1 MNKRITSLLLCFV
14 MVFAMM
20 ATAVPALAAP
30 ITSTQIKVI
39 PDKTTASPG
48 DIITYSIVLGPVS
61 DMGSMQMVLDI
72 PTGLTYVTGSG
83 KLEDNLRTNLGYDA
97 ADWTEVSL
105 MVNGYASAA
114 DYESDTDTT
123 LAKFQCKVTDGAT
136 GNLEVGLDELEFYS
150 CQTFEDH
157 TERFSVVKT
166 AVTISGDPGSKVDP
180 TITTPPTATV
190 TYGDAVDNAD
200 LTGGA
205 ASVPGEFQWMDSVTS
220 YGDATNGTPRTL
232 QAKFVPDDTSQ
243 YNTVENIAV
252 KVTVNAKNITDVTVA
267 GIPDQPYTGSPIT
280 PSVTVKGD
288 SGKTLV
294 LDQDYTVEYGPNNS
308 VGTDAG
314 SVTVKAK
321 TGGNYTFTE
330 VTKNFNIVAQAG
342 TITISGDLSKTYDGT
357 AVNTSSL
364 SVDKNGSSGIV
375 TYKFY
380 TDAACTE
387 GATTT
392 APTNA
397 GTYYVKAFMASD
409 GSHAAAE
416 SNVLSFTISPK
427 DIAGADITLASD
439 SLPYNGTEQTVSI
452 TSVLLDET
460 PLNSGDYDIQSGG
473 RATDA
478 HDSIT
483 LTIRGKNNYSGT
495 ASKIWKITKID
506 PASADFVVSPD
517 LAAAVTYDGSAKT
530 VAVTPKS
537 GVTGMGAVTVKY
549 NGSTAAPTGVDSYS
563 VTVDVAEGTNYNA
576 KSGIAVGTLTIQK
589 APAPTLSAIS
599 VSHKYTLTGEKAVD
613 LGGLVAGAT
622 DYTLGA
628 LAGDIGI
635 VTGSAVNSSGRL
647 TYTLTGTGAAG
658 NTVTLPVTITS
669 TNYED
674 AIVNVVVTLT
684 DKETPTAT
692 ANNITV
698 TYNGASLPASAITG
712 TASVDGTWR
721 WKSTPPKTVAD
732 SGPHTV
738 VFTPSDTVAYE
749 TVEDTITV
757 TIQKAATTG
766 KPKYTAISSSGKTL
780 ANANLTATGSNLT
793 PNAGTLEWV
802 DDAGTPLPGSTPV
815 VANKTYKW
823 RFTPTDPNY
832 TSLTGSVKLYVY
844 SGGTGGGGGG
854 GSSDP
859 TYGIT
864 VEQAKHGTIT
874 VSPKYA
880 SKGDTVTITVKPDKD
895 YELDTLKILDKD
907 GDKVKITEKN
917 GKYTF
922 TMPASKV
929 TVTAS
934 FAPEA
939 PEQIFTDVPA
949 DAYYFEAV
957 KWAAE
962 QGITGGTSSNRFS
975 PSQACSRAQIVTFLW
990 RAAGSPAP
998 KKLSSFADV
1007 PADAYYAQA
1016 VAWAVENGIT
1026 GGTGN
1031 GMFSPDAACTRA
1043 QCVTF
1048 LYRAAGS
1055 PAVSGSPAFSDVASD
1070 AYYAAAVKWA
1080 EANGITGG
1088 IGSGLFGSGS
1098 HCTRAQIVT
1107 FIYRYMTK

>member
-1 MNKRITSLLLCFV
+1 MNKRITSLALAFV
-14 MVFAMM
+14 MVLSML

-30 ITSTQIKVI
+30 IESTQLKVV

-48 DIITYSIVLGPVS
+48 DIINYTVVLGPVS
-61 DMGSMQMVLDI
+61 DMGSMQMQLEI
-72 PTGLTYVTGSG
+72 PEGLTYVPNSG
-83 KLEDNLRTNLGYDA
+83 KLVDGLKETLGFDA
-97 ADWTEVSL
+97 ADFTEVSL
-105 MVNGYASAA
+105 MVNGFASAA
-114 DYESDTDTT
+114 DYESDTDTE
-123 LAKFQCKVTDGAT
+123 LAKFQCTVDGGYT
-136 GNLEVGLDELEFYS
+136 GTVEVGLYNLEFGS
-150 CQTFEDH
+150 CQTFEVH
-157 TERFSVVKT
+157 TDRFSVVKT
-166 AVTISGDPGSKVDP
+166 PVTISGDPGSKVDP

-190 TYGDAVDNAD
+190 TYGDEVDNAD

-220 YGDATNGTPRTL
+220 YGNATNGTPRTL

-243 YNTVENIAV
+243 YNTVENINV
-252 KVTVNAKNITDVTVA
+252 KVTVNAKIITDVTVA
-267 GIPDQPYTGSPIT
+267 DIPDQPHTGSPIA

-294 LDQDYTVEYGPNNS
+294 LDQDYTVEYNANTD
-308 VGTDAG
+308 VGTG

-321 TGGNYTFTE
+321 AGGNYTFAE

-342 TITISGDLSKTYDGT
+342 TITINGDLSKPYDGT

-364 SVDKNGSSGIV
+364 SVDKNGSSGTV

-387 GATTT
+387 GETTT

-452 TSVLLDET
+452 TSVLLDGT

-495 ASKIWKITKID
+495 ASTVWKITKID
-506 PASADFVVSPD
+506 PTPANFVVSPD

-549 NGSTAAPTGVDSYS
+549 NDSTTAPTDVDSYS

-622 DYTLGA
+622 GYTLGA
-628 LAGDIGI
+628 PTGDTGI
-635 VTGSAVNSSGRL
+635 VTGSAVNISGRL
-647 TYTLTGTGAAG
+647 TYTLTGTGAAD

-674 AIVNVVVTLT
+674 ATVNVVVTLT

-712 TASVDGTWR
+712 TASVDGTWS
-721 WKSTPPKTVAD
+721 WKNTPPKTVAD

-738 VFTPSDTVAYE
+738 VFTPSDTAAYE

-780 ANANLTATGSNLT
+780 ANANLTATGSTLT

-802 DDAGTPLPGSTPV
+802 DDAGNPLPGSTPV

-823 RFTPTDPNY
+823 RFTPSDPNY

-844 SGGTGGGGGG
+844 SGGTGGGGGGG